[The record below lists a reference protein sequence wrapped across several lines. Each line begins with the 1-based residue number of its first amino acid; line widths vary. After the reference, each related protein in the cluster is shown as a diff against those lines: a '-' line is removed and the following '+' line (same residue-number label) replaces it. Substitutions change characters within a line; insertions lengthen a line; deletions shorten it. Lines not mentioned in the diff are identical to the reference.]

1 MAAATQ
7 SSSQFDYL
15 RRKNSS
21 KLGSI
26 NGSPI
31 RRNTQRERNSNGT
44 INSVNSSVGRHS
56 ASTALTMPPA
66 YSKKFVVVGDGGCGK
81 TCLLISYSQGVF
93 PEKYVPTVFE
103 NYITH
108 VEHKPSGKGV
118 ELALWDT
125 AGQEEYDRLRPLSYP
140 ETDLL
145 FVCFAIDCPNSLEN
159 VMDKWYPEVLHF
171 CPTTPII
178 LVGLK
183 SDLRN
188 KRTCI
193 DLLKTQGLTPVTT
206 AQGQAVA
213 NKMGAMYMECS
224 SKEMIGVHEIFETA
238 IELVVAESEGLPIS
252 AGSFSNNSKRADS
265 GIGSGP
271 RNTSSSQV
279 EQHRQQIASKKKKSR
294 SCKIL

>member
-1 MAAATQ
+1 MSTQ
-7 SSSQFDYL
+7 GYDGDSYSYL
-15 RRKNSS
+15 RRH
-21 KLGSI
+21 GSVMSEKAGPI
-26 NGSPI
+26 AVPVSP
-31 RRNTQRERNSNGT
+31 RRKPLRQQSMRTSDGT
-44 INSVNSSVGRHS
+44 TSTTTTASTDRLSDSTNASSVVQS
-56 ASTALTMPPA
+56 PSF
-66 YSKKFVVVGDGGCGK
+66 SKKFVVVGDGGCGK
-81 TCLLISYSQGVF
+81 TCLLISYSQGYF

-108 VEHKPSGKGV
+108 KPHRPSSKTV

-183 SDLRN
+183 SDLRT

-193 DLLKTQGLTPVTT
+193 DLLRTQGLTPVTPE
-206 AQGQAVA
+206 QGQAVA
-213 NKMGAMYMECS
+213 KRMNAIYMECS
-224 SKEMIGVHEIFETA
+224 SKEMTGVEEVFDLAINTA
-238 IELVVAESEGLPIS
+238 VGHELVSREQNTSRNFEG
-252 AGSFSNNSKRADS
+252 SNN
-265 GIGSGP
+265 
-271 RNTSSSQV
+271 
-279 EQHRQQIASKKKKSR
+279 KKIRKGK
-294 SCKIL
+294 CKIL